1 MNVTDCVRNWSILPR
16 QGNKETFLGMSGKI
30 PLWNNKEKEEEE
42 EQIQTQNVRD
52 SLKTNM
58 RIQV

>member
-16 QGNKETFLGMSGKI
+16 KGNKETFLGMSGKI
-30 PLWNNKEKEEEE
+30 PLWNNKKKEEEE
-42 EQIQTQNVRD
+42 EKIQTQNVRD